1 MARRVDE
8 QRPRIGPRQ
17 VLRRRDFRWLLLSFG
32 ISRLGDFLY
41 TVALVVYIYDRTGSA
56 AWVAAATLARFVPY
70 VVVSPLGGL
79 IADRY
84 HRRTVMMASELISM
98 ATMAAITVTAALAGP
113 AVVVIALVAVA
124 ACAATLYQACGTA
137 MVQDVLPEN
146 ELAAGNSL
154 FSTVDNIA
162 FVAGPAGGALLLLL
176 GAPAIA
182 FGVNA
187 ATFVLSAL
195 FLSRVRARSDDIG
208 ERPGAAHALRAGLHA
223 FLGNRAVPVL
233 VGCLVAGNV
242 VYGLE
247 LVVLVL
253 VSSELLGTGAEGL
266 GWLLAASGI
275 GGVAGA
281 AVSARLAT
289 SSRTRT
295 TAAVLVLLTGFPL
308 ASLAAARLPVI
319 AYAVL
324 VVEGIAIICLD
335 VLVNTAIQRLVAP
348 PLLGRVA
355 GLTLSLTSVGTAT
368 GTLLAPVL
376 VDLLGLIPTLVI
388 VGIVP
393 VTIAAAA
400 LALVP
405 GLNAQLDR
413 IRRSLAPRVALLRGL
428 QLLSG
433 ADDTGLERL
442 AALAQPERAAAGSVL
457 LRQGDP
463 ADDLFVLVEGR
474 AAVDHEAAGTIRRV
488 NDLVAPD
495 YFGEIGIV
503 HHTTRNATV
512 TAESDVL
519 LWRIPGPVFLDAV
532 SRNASAALLGGI
544 AGRLARITA

>member
-1 MARRVDE
+1 MDQ
-8 QRPRIGPRQ
+8 QRAHIGPRQ

-41 TVALVVYIYDRTGSA
+41 TVALIVYIFDRTGSA

-84 HRRTVMMASELISM
+84 QRRTVMMASELTSM
-98 ATMAAITVTAALAGP
+98 ATMAAITVTAAMSGP

-124 ACAATLYQACGTA
+124 ACAATLYQACGIAT
-137 MVQDVLPEN
+137 VQDVLPEN

-154 FSTVDNIA
+154 LSIVDNVA

-176 GAPAIA
+176 GAPAVA
-182 FGVNA
+182 FGVNTA
-187 ATFVLSAL
+187 SFVLSAL
-195 FLSRVRARSDDIG
+195 FLSRMRARSDDLG
-208 ERPGAAHALRAGLHA
+208 ERPRAAHALRAGVNAL
-223 FLGNRAVPVL
+223 LGSRAVLVL
-233 VGCLVAGNV
+233 VGCVVAGNV

-253 VSSELLGTGAEGL
+253 VSSELLGTGAEGV

-289 SSRTRT
+289 NSRTRT
-295 TAAVLVLLTGFPL
+295 TAALLVLLTGLPL
-308 ASLAAARLPVI
+308 ASLAATRLPVV

-324 VVEGIAIICLD
+324 VVEGVAIICLD
-335 VLVNTAIQRLVAP
+335 VLVNTATQRLVAP

-376 VDLLGLIPTLVI
+376 VDLLGLVPTLVI
-388 VGIVP
+388 VGVVP
-393 VTIAAAA
+393 VAVAAGA
-400 LALVP
+400 LVLVP
-405 GLNAQLDR
+405 GLNAELDR
-413 IRRSLAPRVALLRGL
+413 TRRSLAPRVALLREL
-428 QLLSG
+428 QLLGG

-442 AALAQPERAAAGSVL
+442 AALAVPARATAGTVL

-474 AAVDHEAAGTIRRV
+474 AAVDHEGSGGLRRV

-503 HHTTRNATV
+503 HHTPRTATV
-512 TAESDVL
+512 TAETDVV
-519 LWRIPGPVFLDAV
+519 LWRIPGPAFLDTV
-532 SRNASAALLGGI
+532 SGNASAALLGGI
-544 AGRLARITA
+544 ASRLARITA